1 MIITLALVLFAV
13 LALLFL
19 IRLAK
24 GHVLEPAAIDAAHP
38 HIHPVDV
45 DAFRNLIDP
54 TQEDFLRMNLPAAE
68 FRSIQRE
75 RLRAALDYISCAA
88 QNAAIL
94 VRVGEAARRSPDASI
109 AEAGEKLVDTA
120 IRLRLYAFQARAKL
134 YVAIAFPGARISA
147 SGLAENYERMTRLV
161 FVLGRLQTAGQ
172 ASVALS

>member
-1 MIITLALVLFAV
+1 MIITFALVVFAL

-19 IRLAK
+19 VRLAK
-24 GHVLEPAAIDAAHP
+24 GRLLQPRNVDSLHP
-38 HIHPVDV
+38 HIRPVDV
-45 DAFRNLIDP
+45 EAFRNLIDP
-54 TQEDFLRMNLPAAE
+54 SEEEFLRVNLPATQ
-68 FRSIQRE
+68 FKSIQRE

-94 VRVGEAARRSPDASI
+94 VRVGEAARRSSDAAI

-120 IRLRLYAFQARAKL
+120 IRLRLYAFQATAKL

-147 SGLAENYERMTRLV
+147 GGLAENYERMTRLV

-172 ASVALS
+172 VSAVHS